1 MFSLSFIS
9 CFHIGIVTME
19 NISKIKSKQFALR
32 VIKLF
37 KYLSEEKKE
46 YVLSKQILRCGT
58 SIGANL
64 AEAECAISQREFLSK
79 MYISLKE
86 CSETRYWLELLYE
99 SGYID
104 KKSFES
110 IYVDCEELMRI
121 LSASTKTLR
130 EKLSEHN

>member
-1 MFSLSFIS
+1 MARDSIVGNKSLAFAKRIAKCYRYLCNKKRES
-9 CFHIGIVTME
+9 VM
-19 NISKIKSKQFALR
+19 SKQLLR
-32 VIKLF
+32 
-37 KYLSEEKKE
+37 S
-46 YVLSKQILRCGT
+46 GT